1 MVLVRSD
8 IMTTL
13 IPSVAVSL
21 NPSLCMCQTL
31 KTLKSVAHNVQDFA
45 FPYTCEHNTACN
57 GIHCQ
62 LSHFNGVLYTIDA
75 VVDPCTQWLH
85 MTIYNS
91 HSLVIYQELCW
102 DSQQVSFEI
111 DNISTRLDVNM
122 VHCNYSMDV
131 EVGIYIHLSN
141 VSVIVLRKYF

>member
-1 MVLVRSD
+1 MTLLVRSD

-21 NPSLCMCQTL
+21 NPSVCMCQTL
-31 KTLKSVAHNVQDFA
+31 KTLKSAPHNVQDFA

-62 LSHFNGVLYTIDA
+62 LSHFNGVLYTVDA

-91 HSLVIYQELCW
+91 HSHVIYQELCW
-102 DSQQVSFEI
+102 DSRQVSFEI
-111 DNISTRLDVNM
+111 DNISTRLNVNM
-122 VHCNYSMDV
+122 VHYNYSMDV
-131 EVGIYIHLSN
+131 EVGIIYISPM
-141 VSVIVLRKYF
+141 SVLF